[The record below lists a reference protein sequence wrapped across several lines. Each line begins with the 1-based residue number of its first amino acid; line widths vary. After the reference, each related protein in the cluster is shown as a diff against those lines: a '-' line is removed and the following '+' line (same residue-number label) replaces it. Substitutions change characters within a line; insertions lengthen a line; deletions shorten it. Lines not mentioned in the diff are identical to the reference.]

1 MISKL
6 PTRRSSKVILLE
18 KQQWVAIVTRKSW
31 DWTGEDPFLTGHCLI
46 DPQTHPTGS
55 LYFAESAQYI
65 FTHGKK
71 SSWQPLNLNNFLNNG
86 YLKMIVLVWSIILLF
101 KFAQLEMV
109 HSLRTGS
116 NGVLKVMTS
125 QKLIFEIMGFVGI
138 FWKKNIWKTYLPKTS
153 IVGQIVLEI
162 LVPFCSDDFIQIL
175 SNLIWFLILWT
186 ETNLEGFVW
195 NHQSITG
202 LLSQRQFALEC

>member
-6 PTRRSSKVILLE
+6 PTRSSSKVILLE
-18 KQQWVAIVTRKSW
+18 KQQWVANVTRKSW

-65 FTHGKK
+65 FTHVKK

-101 KFAQLEMV
+101 KFAQLEMEY
-109 HSLRTGS
+109 SPLS
-116 NGVLKVMTS
+116 EDWLQWSSK
-125 QKLIFEIMGFVGI
+125 
-138 FWKKNIWKTYLPKTS
+138 
-153 IVGQIVLEI
+153 
-162 LVPFCSDDFIQIL
+162 SDDIIKINFWNYGICWDIL
-175 SNLIWFLILWT
+175 KEKHLKD
-186 ETNLEGFVW
+186 
-195 NHQSITG
+195 
-202 LLSQRQFALEC
+202 LLAKN